1 VPALAKKVLVMFA
14 THQSFLEPPTT
25 GVVPVGGAGTGAG
38 ATGATAAAGA
48 GAAAYRE
55 TVYAKAM
62 GSYL

>member
-1 VPALAKKVLVMFA
+1 MPALAKKVLVMFA
-14 THQSFLEPPTT
+14 THQSFLDPPTT
-25 GVVPVGGAGTGAG
+25 GVVPGAGAGTRAG
-38 ATGATAAAGA
+38 VTGATAAAGA

>member
-1 VPALAKKVLVMFA
+1 MPALAKKVLVMFA
-14 THQSFLEPPTT
+14 THQSFLDPPTT
-25 GVVPVGGAGTGAG
+25 GVVPGAGAGTGAG
-38 ATGATAAAGA
+38 VTGATAAAGA